1 MLSATPLPQSSRR
14 LLRDDG
20 DDGNADINSA
30 VGVGRAVRRGGA
42 EAAHLLPPPSLPTA
56 GAKGTPGTP
65 SSSASSSEFISKTPR
80 VGLSTTPLPPLRL
93 HRSVP
98 AVTFPEAR
106 DPGDSLPT
114 PFMGASITSPSPPL
128 LPPPPSTEPA
138 ATIEGFRS
146 FGGRVDSFGTAAT
159 GELCSPSVLGGGKEA
174 NASGRSIL
182 MLSWPWTLAPQE
194 RGRFRVL
201 GPPLTAPFRGERPS
215 SRSLSPGTPRPKS
228 SAASLHSRLTTTS
241 SRASTAPSTATLSSG
256 CDEEP
261 DATLARF
268 DLFCCCCSGQGVEGV
283 DSPSARSVTTSGS
296 GANSGERRR
305 LAGDA
310 GQGQQ
315 GRLLPDASFGGG
327 GGGVGGAGGG
337 GELCTPLA
345 TAAFAAAS
353 KAAITLDLELRSRC
367 SIAVRVVEE
376 DEEDDGRSLGDAAC
390 GRGCS
395 SFEADV
401 GAGIGADAV
410 DVVDVDGAMARVVFL
425 ETGEVGATLLL
436 FVFVGVANS
445 PDESRLRCRGVGRG
459 SSTGVPVSV
468 ALSVAAAAEHGPG
481 GDISRA
487 WLPISSSSL
496 FLFCPPLSRSDASKM
511 LSGCCWDSSSRPSK
525 GAAAVAGRTASTT
538 ATASASASASASAA
552 ATNTFA
558 STGPSPALL
567 VTRAKTKTS
576 TTTTA
581 LQRERVVR
589 MDIPEQNAVR
599 RRV

>member
-1 MLSATPLPQSSRR
+1 MLSATPLPRSSRR

-20 DDGNADINSA
+20 DDGNADNNSA

-42 EAAHLLPPPSLPTA
+42 EAAPLLPPPLLPTA

-65 SSSASSSEFISKTPR
+65 SSSASSSEFISNTPR
-80 VGLSTTPLPPLRL
+80 VGVSTTPLPPLRL
-93 HRSVP
+93 DRSVP

-114 PFMGASITSPSPPL
+114 PCVGANNTSPPPL
-128 LPPPPSTEPA
+128 LPPPPPSAEPA
-138 ATIEGFRS
+138 ATIERFRS

-174 NASGRSIL
+174 NASGRSML

-201 GPPLTAPFRGERPS
+201 RPLFTAPCRGERPS
-215 SRSLSPGTPRPKS
+215 SRPPSPCTPRPTS
-228 SAASLHSRLTTTS
+228 AAASLPSRVTPTS

-256 CDEEP
+256 CDEEL

-268 DLFCCCCSGQGVEGV
+268 DLLCCCFSGQGVEGV
-283 DSPSARSVTTSGS
+283 DSASARSVTTSGS
-296 GANSGERRR
+296 GANSEERRR
-305 LAGDA
+305 LAGDT

-315 GRLLPDASFGGG
+315 GRLLPDASPGGG

-337 GELCTPLA
+337 GEFCTPLA

-367 SIAVRVVEE
+367 SIAVRAVEE
-376 DEEDDGRSLGDAAC
+376 GEEGDGRSLGDAAC

-395 SFEADV
+395 SFKSDDV
-401 GAGIGADAV
+401 GAGIGADVV
-410 DVVDVDGAMARVVFL
+410 DVVGVVDVDGAMERVVFL

-436 FVFVGVANS
+436 FVFVDVADFV
-445 PDESRLRCRGVGRG
+445 DESRIRCRSVGRG

-468 ALSVAAAAEHGPG
+468 ALSAAAAAEHGPG
-481 GDISRA
+481 GDTSRA
-487 WLPISSSSL
+487 RLPISSSSL
-496 FLFCPPLSRSDASKM
+496 FLFCPPLSPPAATET
-511 LSGCCWDSSSRPSK
+511 LSGCCWDLSSRSSK
-525 GAAAVAGRTASTT
+525 GAAAVTGRTASAT
-538 ATASASASASASAA
+538 ATATATASTTTSASASASTTAA
-552 ATNTFA
+552 ATNTSA

-567 VTRAKTKTS
+567 VARAKK
-576 TTTTA
+576 
-581 LQRERVVR
+581 QHRQQQKHCNGRG
-589 MDIPEQNAVR
+589 
-599 RRV
+599 